1 MNRLFCLLLLAC
13 FHFSAHAQLRSG
25 TEVHKWEVGLDM
37 RPFIDTSFHLRESV
51 LFKYRPND
59 QYKYRLR
66 LGFSMNKSE
75 RRFPFKE
82 SDLDT
87 LWLTQPTLYTALGA
101 ERRVFSSRKVYIGLG
116 ADAFLFYG
124 FRNEDYHFDNSPF
137 GSPDTN
143 RRRVIRDRDL
153 RTGVNLLLNCEYL
166 LTERLSVGVE
176 AFWQLA
182 YRRLKLSEETKVG
195 PPPIEITRSG
205 TLQNRFS
212 SHVQPFSS
220 LNILFKF

>member
-1 MNRLFCLLLLAC
+1 MNRLFFLLLFA
-13 FHFSAHAQLRSG
+13 SAPFWAYSQVRSG
-25 TEVHKWEVGLDM
+25 TDEHKWEVGLDM

-59 QYKYRLR
+59 KYKYRLR

-75 RRFPFKE
+75 RHFPFEPKT
-82 SDLDT
+82 DT
-87 LWLTQPTLYTALGA
+87 LWLAQPTLYTALGA

-124 FRNEDYHFDNSPF
+124 FRNEDYHFDNSKN
-137 GSPDTN
+137 GSPVTEI
-143 RRRVIRDRDL
+143 RRVIRDKDI
-153 RTGVNLLLNCEYL
+153 RTGANLLLNCEYQ

-182 YRRLKLSEETKVG
+182 YRHLKLSEETKVG
-195 PPPIEITRSG
+195 PLPIEIARSG
-205 TLQNRFS
+205 TVQNRFS
-212 SHVQPFSS
+212 SHVQPFSA

>member
-13 FHFSAHAQLRSG
+13 LHFSAHAQLRSG
-25 TEVHKWEVGLDM
+25 TEGHKWEVGLDM
-37 RPFIDTSFHLRESV
+37 RPFLDTSFHLRESV

-59 QYKYRLR
+59 KYKYRLR
-66 LGFSMNKSE
+66 LGFAMNKSE
-75 RRFPFKE
+75 RRFPFKQ
-82 SDLDT
+82 DDTDT
-87 LWLTQPTLYTALGA
+87 LWIVQPTLYTALGA

-116 ADAFLFYG
+116 ADVFLFYG
-124 FRNEDYHFDNSPF
+124 FRNEDYHRETKNAIPATED
-137 GSPDTN
+137 
-143 RRRVIRDRDL
+143 RRVIRDRDI

-182 YRRLKLSEETKVG
+182 YRHLKLSEETKVG

-212 SHVQPFSS
+212 SHVQPFSA